1 MNIKK
6 KVLALAV
13 LSALSTS
20 AMAAD
25 PTNAEIM
32 QMMKEMKEQM
42 ADLKKENESLKGEVS
57 DVATSVDQV
66 ADATDEAIKAQV
78 KLSNK
83 QRSVV
88 MVSFTTIT

>member
-6 KVLALAV
+6 KLLTMAI
-13 LSALSTS
+13 LSALSIS

-32 QMMKEMKEQM
+32 QMMKEMKEEM
-42 ADLKKENESLKGEVS
+42 AELKKENEKLKGEVS
-57 DVATSVDQV
+57 DVAGSVDAV
-66 ADATDEAIKAQV
+66 ADATDEAIQAQV

-83 QRSVV
+83 
-88 MVSFTTIT
+88 TTIGGYG